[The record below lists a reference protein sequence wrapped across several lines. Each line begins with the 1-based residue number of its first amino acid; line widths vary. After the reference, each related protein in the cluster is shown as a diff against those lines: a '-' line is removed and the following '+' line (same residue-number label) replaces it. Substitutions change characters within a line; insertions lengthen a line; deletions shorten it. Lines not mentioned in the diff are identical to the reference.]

1 MSSQSNDQ
9 LGRLI
14 ETGIDAIIDDDSSQ
28 TGHPRSH
35 ADQLEAFKNET
46 RFLRT
51 RSIIWGTLI
60 VLFVAALAFVFAFE
74 QTLADWSWSGT
85 LPKDPAKAA
94 EKILAISP
102 IIVRDIGLVLKGERL
117 IRTEFAYRMGTLVHF
132 ARCSYSS
139 SNAFT

>member
-14 ETGIDAIIDDDSSQ
+14 ETGVETIIDDELNDSRQ
-28 TGHPRSH
+28 NGHPRSH
-35 ADQLEAFKNET
+35 ADELEAFKNET
-46 RFLRT
+46 RFLRM

-60 VLFVAALAFVFAFE
+60 ILFAAALAFVFAFE

-94 EKILAISP
+94 GKILAISP
-102 IIVRDIGLVLKGERL
+102 VIVRDIGLVLKGGGMANMNG
-117 IRTEFAYRMGTLVHF
+117 ICYCA
-132 ARCSYSS
+132 
-139 SNAFT
+139 